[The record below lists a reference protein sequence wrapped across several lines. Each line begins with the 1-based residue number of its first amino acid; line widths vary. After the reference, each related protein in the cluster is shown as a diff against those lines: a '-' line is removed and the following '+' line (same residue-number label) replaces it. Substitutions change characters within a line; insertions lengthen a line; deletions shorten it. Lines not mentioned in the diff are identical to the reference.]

1 MPDQP
6 DLALVRLLEDCC
18 FNAWPTATTVFLDG
32 WVVRLDG
39 GHVYWNNSASPL
51 HPRSMPQHELITRV
65 ENLFRVQDLAPVF
78 RLSPLAPP
86 DLDAALDKR
95 GWDLH
100 EPSVVM
106 RAAQIA
112 GDAEHASIR
121 NADSADPAWIAG
133 AMTAYGHGAEGIAAL
148 TRLLANLALPAA
160 FITVVEDGRAIG
172 WAMGV
177 AERGHI
183 GLHDVVVDPAARRRG
198 IGRRLVAGLLAYGR
212 AQGASAAYLQIREDD
227 AVARQLYAPFGFE
240 EVYRTANRMLLPG
253 D

>member
-6 DLALVRLLEDCC
+6 DPVLVRLLEDCC
-18 FNAWPTATTVFLDG
+18 FNAWPTVVAVFLDG

-51 HPRSMPQHELITRV
+51 HPRGMPQHELIARV
-65 ENLFRVQDLAPVF
+65 ENLFKVQDLAPVF
-78 RLSPLAPP
+78 RLTPLAPP

-95 GWDLH
+95 GWELC

-121 NADSADPAWIAG
+121 VSRTADAAWIAG
-133 AMTAYGHGAEGIAAL
+133 AMTAYGYGAHGIAAL

-160 FITVVEDGRAIG
+160 FMSVVEDGRAVG

-177 AERGHI
+177 VERGHI
-183 GLHDVVVDPAARRRG
+183 GLHDLVVDPAARGRG
-198 IGRRLVAGLLAYGR
+198 LGRRLVAALLAYGR
-212 AQGASAAYLQIREDD
+212 AQGANAAYLQSREDD
-227 AVARQLYAPFGFE
+227 DAARRLYAPFGFE
-240 EVYRTANRMLLPG
+240 VVYRTANRMLSPG
-253 D
+253 G

>member
-6 DLALVRLLEDCC
+6 DPALVRLLEDCC

-39 GHVYWNNSASPL
+39 GHVYWSNSASPL

-86 DLDAALDKR
+86 DLEAALDKR
-95 GWDLH
+95 GWELH

-106 RAAQIA
+106 RAARIA

-121 NADSADPAWIAG
+121 MADTADAAWIEG
-133 AMTAYGHGAEGIAAL
+133 AMTAYGYGAQGIDAL
-148 TRLLANLALPAA
+148 TRLLANLDLPAG
-160 FITVVEDGRAIG
+160 FLTVVENGRAIG

-183 GLHDVVVDPAARRRG
+183 GLHDIVVEPAARGRG

-212 AQGASAAYLQIREDD
+212 KQGAGAAYLQTRESDD
-227 AVARQLYAPFGFE
+227 AARGLYASFGFE
-240 EVYRTANRMLLPG
+240 EVYRTCSRMLLP
-253 D
+253 DD